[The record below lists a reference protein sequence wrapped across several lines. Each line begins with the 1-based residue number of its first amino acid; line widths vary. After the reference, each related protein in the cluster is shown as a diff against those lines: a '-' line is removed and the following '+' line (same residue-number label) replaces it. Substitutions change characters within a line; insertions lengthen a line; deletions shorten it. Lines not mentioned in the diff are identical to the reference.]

1 MAQHSATLNKIR
13 FTKRGF
19 RVQNAPKL
27 SSFSTGVLQES
38 LLGELH
44 TSQSTEKGD
53 IPSPFPF
60 SLNTFGVLV
69 QSTFLKYDHS
79 AILNMLMN

>member
-38 LLGELH
+38 LLGEL
-44 TSQSTEKGD
+44 QTEKGD

-69 QSTFLKYDHS
+69 QSRFLKYDHS